1 MKLKTLARSSLVDE
15 VVEQIRGIIERGS
28 MAAGARLPSES
39 VLAAQ
44 LGVSRTVLREA
55 VGRLETIGV
64 VRVERGRGMFVGDRS
79 ALNGCVQMVRSALA
93 ISPRELLTF
102 LEFRWAIEVHAA
114 RRAAEKATPEQVA
127 ELEAL
132 AVGIDHGDHDDM
144 EAMRRDLAFHLRLV
158 ELTGNELMRTVM
170 EIIQQFALAGMVQ
183 TTPSPRDRE
192 ESHARHLS
200 IVRAIATRD
209 PRLAEQAMHEHMER
223 TRERLQARLAES
235 AGQMQGLRDQAAGFS
250 AKPRED
256 GADAAGTSGC

>member
-1 MKLKTLARSSLVDE
+1 M
-15 VVEQIRGIIERGS
+15 G
-28 MAAGARLPSES
+28 AGQRLPSES

-55 VGRLETIGV
+55 VGRLEAIGV

-79 ALNGCVQMVRSALA
+79 GLNGCVQMVRSALA

-114 RRAAEKATPEQVA
+114 RRAAETATPEQIA
-127 ELEAL
+127 ELGAL
-132 AVGIDHGDHDDM
+132 AARIDEGNHDDI

-170 EIIQQFALAGMVQ
+170 EVIQQFALAGMVQ
-183 TTPSPRDRE
+183 TTPTPRDRHV
-192 ESHARHLS
+192 SHDRHLS

-209 PRLAEQAMHEHMER
+209 PQLAEQAMHEHMEH
-223 TRERLQARLAES
+223 TRERLRARLAETAGRS
-235 AGQMQGLRDQAAGFS
+235 AAGEQAARRCANVRGNGNHT
-250 AKPRED
+250 KRTR
-256 GADAAGTSGC
+256 GL

>member
-1 MKLKTLARSSLVDE
+1 MKLKTLTRSSLVDE
-15 VVEQIRGIIERGS
+15 VVEQIRGFIERGG
-28 MAAGARLPSES
+28 MGAGERLPSES

-79 ALNGCVQMVRSALA
+79 GLNGCVQMVRSALA

-114 RRAAEKATPEQVA
+114 RRAAETATPEQIA

-132 AVGIDHGDHDDM
+132 AARIDDGNHDDI

-170 EIIQQFALAGMVQ
+170 EVIQEFALAGMVQ
-183 TTPSPRDRE
+183 TTPTPRDRHV
-192 ESHARHLS
+192 SHERHLS
-200 IVRAIATRD
+200 IVRAIASRD
-209 PRLAEQAMHEHMER
+209 AQLAEQAMHEHMER
-223 TRERLQARLAES
+223 TRERLRARLAETASS
-235 AGQMQGLRDQAAGFS
+235 AAAG
-250 AKPRED
+250 EQ
-256 GADAAGTSGC
+256 ADRGGRQVPGHSNDAGHTRNR